1 MTKRFAAPLLYAT
14 ILMFSVVAA
23 GTPARDGS
31 LSNSKTL
38 DAGQHSVPM
47 PQIPRPWER
56 TLDGSLHSVPMPQI
70 PRPWE

>member
-1 MTKRFAAPLLYAT
+1 MTKQFAAPLLYAT
-14 ILMFSVVAA
+14 ILMFSVVAS

-31 LSNSKTL
+31 LSVSKTL

-47 PQIPRPWER
+47 PSIPRPWEK
-56 TLDGSLHSVPMPQI
+56 TLDPTQQSVPMPSI